1 MITAATL
8 MLLTQSASTA
18 FADDRS
24 AILAL
29 REANNQAI
37 AAHDVAGIM
46 AIAAED
52 YALVASGGKIA
63 RSKAEATEIWTKAPR
78 QCVRTP
84 QSIEIGAV
92 QDQMTAA
99 ESGQWR
105 CLAAEGGSIGGS
117 YFAHWRKG
125 EQGWRVTADVYV
137 PLAKTPED

>member
-1 MITAATL
+1 MLTAATL

-18 FADDRS
+18 YAEDRS

-29 REANNQAI
+29 RDANNQAI
-37 AAHDVAGIM
+37 AAQDVPGIM
-46 AIAAED
+46 AIAADD
-52 YALVASGGKIA
+52 YVLIASSGKIA
-63 RSKAEATEIWTKAPR
+63 RSKAEAAEIWTNAPR

-84 QSIEIGAV
+84 QSVEIGAV

-105 CLAAEGGSIGGS
+105 CRVADGGSVGGS

-125 EQGWRVTADVYV
+125 ELGWRVTADVYV
-137 PLAKTPED
+137 PLGAQPAG